1 MSEPKDAAKAVTAE
15 PAAPEPAA
23 PEPAPDA
30 TPATVPRPRSRRTAA
45 LIAGAVA
52 VAVLVGGGLWGAGR
66 IAGADRTSPTRYW
79 SVADPGPRPTATS
92 GPKPTVPPNAL
103 TGKLLPLPGGFE
115 PGPDIDEDG
124 NDFYVSGERALQ
136 SFKDVRSGL
145 SGDQQAQRDKAL
157 ADLKLKGMAGRS
169 YRQVRESQVVEIH
182 LTQAEPQALAKFSEF
197 SKKLLELTGEDGDA
211 PKIEGYPDAK
221 CALETL
227 GKEKTEDKDKIG
239 AMDCVA
245 LQGDV
250 LVAFRMYGRKP
261 FSTHDGADLFKRQLN
276 HLKSPGE
283 SV

>member
-1 MSEPKDAAKAVTAE
+1 MSEPQDTTEALTAE
-15 PAAPEPAA
+15 PAAPEAA
-23 PEPAPDA
+23 PGAA
-30 TPATVPRPRSRRTAA
+30 PATAPRARSRRTAA

-52 VAVLVGGGLWGAGR
+52 VAVLAGGALWGAGR
-66 IAGADRTSPTRYW
+66 LADADRTAQTRYW
-79 SVADPGPRPTATS
+79 SAADPGPRPAGTPD
-92 GPKPTVPPNAL
+92 PKPTVPPNAL
-103 TGKLLPLPGGFE
+103 TGRLLPLPGGFE

-136 SFKDVRSGL
+136 SLKDVRSGL
-145 SGDQQAQRDKAL
+145 SGDQRAQRDKAL

-169 YRQVRESQVVEIH
+169 YRQVRESEVVEIH
-182 LTQAEPQALAKFSEF
+182 LTQADPQALAKFSEF
-197 SKKLLELTGEDGDA
+197 SKKLLELTGDDGDA
-211 PKIEGYPDAK
+211 PKIEGFPDAK

-227 GKEKTEDKDKIG
+227 GKEKTEDKHKIG

-250 LVAFRMYGRKP
+250 LVDFRMYGRKP
-261 FSTHDGADLFKRQLN
+261 FSANDGADLFKRQLN